1 MGATAQNLTLKK
13 KRMIA
18 ALEQSLGIV
27 SKAAIEAGIP
37 RQTHYYWMDNDP
49 NYRSIC
55 NELKHHS
62 WRCRNM
68 VSVVELVVVTLS
80 ADSRELSEPRVHSP
94 AEAARRHSRIVHS
107 V

>member
-1 MGATAQNLTLKK
+1 
-13 KRMIA
+13 MIA

-55 NELKHHS
+55 NELKNVLIDFGEDALLQHIKDG
-62 WRCRNM
+62 
-68 VSVVELVVVTLS
+68 SVPATIFLLKCLGKDRGYVERS
-80 ADSRELSEPRVHSP
+80 ELAVEGSVESKIIEWSP
-94 AEAARRHSRIVHS
+94 AKKQ
-107 V
+107 